1 MKFHEL
7 NSKFRFHFSNA
18 TEVLNV
24 VEFDEKTARCTQCR
38 FRKVDSRNMAG
49 RPDYGCRLDYTDTMC
64 GVPNNKWSKGN
75 ERPDNK
81 QIVYK

>member
-1 MKFHEL
+1 
-7 NSKFRFHFSNA
+7 
-18 TEVLNV
+18 
-24 VEFDEKTARCTQCR
+24 
-38 FRKVDSRNMAG
+38 MAG

-81 QIVYK
+81 QIIYK